1 MTTEYSNP
9 TARKHDIG
17 RLTKEMYMKKQLAI
31 AGLVAGIATA
41 GVTGVGIANA
51 ATTST
56 STTNPMSSL
65 VDALATKFNLNKTE
79 VQAVFDA
86 QRTQMEAN
94 REAEIKKEVAQLVT
108 DGKITQAQ
116 ADKIN
121 AKRAEMQKEREA
133 NKDTATTK
141 TREEM
146 KTEMQTRKSE
156 LEQWAKDNG
165 ISTDYLR
172 YVMGGGHG
180 HGGPGFGGE
189 RPDSSSSSSSSS
201 NTTN

>member
-1 MTTEYSNP
+1 
-9 TARKHDIG
+9 
-17 RLTKEMYMKKQLAI
+17 MKKSLIAASVAAAI
-31 AGLVAGIATA
+31 GTAGLV
-41 GVTGVGIANA
+41 GVTAANA
-51 ATTST
+51 ATTT

-65 VDALATKFNLNKTE
+65 VEALASKFNLNKTD

-86 QRTQMEAN
+86 QRTKMEAE
-94 REAEIKKEVAQLVT
+94 RETQVKADVAQLVT

-121 AKRAEMQKEREA
+121 AKRAELQKEREA
-133 NKDTATTK
+133 NKDAASTK

-146 KTEMQTRKSE
+146 KTEMDAKRAE
-156 LEQWAKDNG
+156 LEKWATDNG

-180 HGGPGFGGE
+180 HGGSGFGGE
-189 RPDSSSSSSSSS
+189 KPADSAQ
-201 NTTN
+201 

>member
-1 MTTEYSNP
+1 
-9 TARKHDIG
+9 
-17 RLTKEMYMKKQLAI
+17 MKKQLAI
-31 AGLVAGIATA
+31 AGIVAGIATA

-56 STTNPMSSL
+56 TSTNPMSSL
-65 VDALATKFNLNKTE
+65 VDAIASKFNLNKSD

-86 QRTQMEAN
+86 QRTQMQAE
-94 REAEIKKEVAQLVT
+94 REAQIKEEVAQLVS

-121 AKRAEMQKEREA
+121 AKRAEIQKEREA
-133 NKDTATTK
+133 NKDTATTN

-146 KTEMQTRKSE
+146 KTEMDAKRTE
-156 LEQWAKDNG
+156 LEKWAKDNG

-180 HGGPGFGGE
+180 HGGPGHGME
-189 RPDSSSSSSSSS
+189 KPADAS
-201 NTTN
+201 

>member
-1 MTTEYSNP
+1 
-9 TARKHDIG
+9 
-17 RLTKEMYMKKQLAI
+17 MKKQLAI

-56 STTNPMSSL
+56 TSTNPMSSL
-65 VDALATKFNLNKTE
+65 VDAIASKFNLNKSD

-86 QRTQMEAN
+86 QRTQMQAE
-94 REAEIKKEVAQLVT
+94 REAQIKEEVAQLVT

-121 AKRAEMQKEREA
+121 AKRAELQKKREA
-133 NKDTATTK
+133 NKDSTK

-146 KTEMQTRKSE
+146 KTEMDAKKTE

-172 YVMGGGHG
+172 YVMGGGRG
-180 HGGPGFGGE
+180 HGGPGFGGI
-189 RPDSSSSSSSSS
+189 RPDDPSS
-201 NTTN
+201 TNAN